1 MSEVLPRVRKI
12 IADRFF
18 LEDEFD
24 NNSDIMKD
32 FGADS
37 LDMVELVM
45 IFEEQFKIRV
55 NDDLSS
61 QIKTVKQAADTVE
74 MLLAKKE
81 EEQEED

>member
-45 IFEEQFKIRV
+45 IFEEQFKIRI

-81 EEQEED
+81 EEQDED

>member
-81 EEQEED
+81 EEQYED